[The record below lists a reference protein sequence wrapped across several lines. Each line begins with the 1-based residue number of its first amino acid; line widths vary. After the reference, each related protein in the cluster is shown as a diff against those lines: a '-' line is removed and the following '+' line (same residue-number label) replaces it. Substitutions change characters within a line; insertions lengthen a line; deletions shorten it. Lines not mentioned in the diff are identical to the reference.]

1 MIGEKVGELVNENL
15 SAGEYDV
22 SFEAIGLPSGIYI
35 ARLSG
40 GNFNQTIKM
49 TLLK

>member
-1 MIGEKVGELVNENL
+1 VNFDAAN
-15 SAGEYDV
+15 
-22 SFEAIGLPSGIYI
+22 LPSGIYI

-40 GNFNQTIKM
+40 GSFNQTIKM